1 MPASALPKKVVLC
14 VDDDEAGLRVR
25 KMLFEAHGYEVLCSI
40 DGQDGL
46 RKFAEN
52 KIDAVVLDYFMPEM
66 DGGMVAARMKAINPQ
81 VAILMLS
88 AYYWLP
94 KTALLNV
101 DAFLTKGDSPGI
113 VLRKIAEL
121 LEQHH

>member
-1 MPASALPKKVVLC
+1 MPACALQKKVVLC
-14 VDDDEAGLRVR
+14 VDDDETGLRVR
-25 KMLFEAHGYEVLCSI
+25 KMLFEAHGYEVLCST
-40 DGQDGL
+40 DGRDGL

-66 DGGMVAARMKAINPQ
+66 DGSMVAAQMKAIKPE

-94 KTALLNV
+94 KAALLNV

-113 VLRKIAEL
+113 VLRKITEL
-121 LEQHH
+121 VELRH

>member
-1 MPASALPKKVVLC
+1 MPASASPKKVVLC

-25 KMLFEAHGYEVLCSI
+25 KMLFEAHGYEVLCST
-40 DGQDGL
+40 DGRDGL

-52 KIDAVVLDYFMPEM
+52 KVDAVILDYFMPEM
-66 DGGMVAARMKAINPQ
+66 DGGMVAAQMKAVKPE

-94 KTALLNV
+94 KAALLNV

-113 VLRKIAEL
+113 VLQKISEL
-121 LEQHH
+121 IQRPQ

>member
-25 KMLFEAHGYEVLCSI
+25 KMLFEAHGYQVLCSK
-40 DGQDGL
+40 GGPDGL
-46 RKFAEN
+46 RKFTEN
-52 KIDAVVLDYFMPEM
+52 KIDAVILDYFMPEM
-66 DGGMVAARMKAINPQ
+66 DGGMVAAQMKALKPE

-94 KTALLNV
+94 KAALLNV
-101 DAFLTKGDSPGI
+101 DAFLTKGDSPSI
-113 VLRKIAEL
+113 VLQKIAEL
-121 LEQHH
+121 LEQHQ